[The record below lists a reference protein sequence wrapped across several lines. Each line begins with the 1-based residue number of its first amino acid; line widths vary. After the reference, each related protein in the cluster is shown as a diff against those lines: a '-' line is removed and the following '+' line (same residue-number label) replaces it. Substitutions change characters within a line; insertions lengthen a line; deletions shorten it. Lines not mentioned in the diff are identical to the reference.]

1 METLTKPR
9 TGSRRRTLPDQ
20 TPNEVEAQTNGLD
33 AESFLVWVG
42 KLKQEDA
49 LFQVARKRRDKVRKL
64 AKNAGV
70 EMGIL
75 DRVLK
80 DADKDPDIV
89 LRGMATYKQYS
100 EWMDAPGK
108 QFSLFDL
115 PNSAM
120 LSHAEREEKAKRAG
134 YADGLM
140 GKSVDTQAYP
150 IDHEFHQVYMAQW
163 HAGQKI
169 LLDRIQPIN
178 IAIESEND
186 DKAKDEPAPEETK
199 QEEAA

>member
-1 METLTKPR
+1 MEHLTKPR

-20 TPNEVEAQTNGLD
+20 TPKEVEAPANGLD

-42 KLKQEDA
+42 KLSQENA
-49 LFQVARKRRDKVRKL
+49 LFEVARKRRVKVRRL
-64 AKNAGV
+64 AKIAG
-70 EMGIL
+70 MDMAIL

-89 LRGMATYKQYS
+89 LQGMATYKQYS

-140 GKSVDTQAYP
+140 GKTADTQAYAP
-150 IDHEFHQVYMAQW
+150 DHEFHQLYMEQW

-169 LLDRIQPIN
+169 LLERIQPID
-178 IAIESEND
+178 IAIESD
-186 DKAKDEPAPEETK
+186 SKGGDKATEGAKEERE
-199 QEEAA
+199 EEAA

>member
-1 METLTKPR
+1 MQTLTKPKA
-9 TGSRRRTLPDQ
+9 GSRRKVLPDQ
-20 TPNEVEAQTNGLD
+20 TPKEVEAATNGLD

-42 KLKQEDA
+42 KLRQENA
-49 LFQVARKRRDKVRKL
+49 LFDLARKRRDKVRKL
-64 AKNAGV
+64 AKNSGM

-89 LRGMATYKQYS
+89 LKGMATYKQYS

-120 LSHAEREEKAKRAG
+120 LTHAEREAKAKRAG
-134 YADGLM
+134 YADGLL
-140 GKSVDTQAYP
+140 GKTADTQAYAP
-150 IDHEFHQVYMAQW
+150 DHEFHQVYMQQW
-163 HAGQKI
+163 HDGQRI
-169 LLDRIQPIN
+169 LLERIHPIE
-178 IAIESEND
+178 IAIESDGKSQESQD
-186 DKAKDEPAPEETK
+186 QDEPLD
-199 QEEAA
+199 EAA